1 MKIAAAFGFFLS
13 LIAGVAQAQ
22 APLRIDITGVGSR
35 QIPVAVATRP
45 SPQKTSRAPSP
56 M

>member
-35 QIPVAVATRP
+35 QIPVAVAP
-45 SPQKTSRAPSP
+45 FDVPEPAKNSP